1 MARTRHACAG
11 CGAVLDNEKD
21 LEQEIGTAGRAW
33 KCGACGTS
41 VPAIVAEKINHQKQ
55 NAG

>member
-21 LEQEIGTAGRAW
+21 LEQEVGTAGRAW